1 MTLLH
6 GAAGTKVAILT
17 VMAAAFQPR
26 RPWVAIRA
34 WTWKHVR
41 ASMDDLPMARE
52 SRRGWLSC
60 SGLLPHKR
68 RYCRLEEQNHLR
80 ESDKTIAAQPAA
92 E

>member
-52 SRRGWLSC
+52 EL
-60 SGLLPHKR
+60 SGLVESLRPASAQKKLLTTRRAKR
-68 RYCRLEEQNHLR
+68 FSR
-80 ESDKTIAAQPAA
+80 ER
-92 E
+92 